1 MTLKQE
7 YENKKNELYVKIREA
22 IYNND
27 VRGTKIDENIKI
39 LNLQGENLIDRTEVD
54 NNIQKEIEAK
64 TKAAETFR
72 NALYVY
78 FDNIENMIMESL
90 TPTPEKIRDLKTLID
105 YEAEQ
110 SEYNMILEKYRDD
123 AFTTS
128 GIIDHIRANRTD
140 ITIPDDVIDYRTE
153 LEELNAL
160 RDNVKNVITD
170 NKLSYYYMAS
180 MDTLKKEGIINEN
193 N

>member
-27 VRGTKIDENIKI
+27 VRGAKIDENIKI
-39 LNLQGENLIDRTEVD
+39 LNLQGENLIDRTEID
-54 NNIQKEIEAK
+54 NSIQKEIEAK

-110 SEYNMILEKYRDD
+110 SEYNMILEKYKDD

-128 GIIDHIRANRTD
+128 GIIDHIKANRTD

-153 LEELNAL
+153 LEELMTL
-160 RDNVKNVITD
+160 KENVKNVITD

-180 MDTLKKEGIINEN
+180 KDNLIKSNVISE
-193 N
+193 

>member
-39 LNLQGENLIDRTEVD
+39 LNLQGENLIDRTEID
-54 NNIQKEIEAK
+54 NSIQKEIEAK

-72 NALYVY
+72 NALNVY
-78 FDNIENMIMESL
+78 FDNIENMIMDSL

-110 SEYNMILEKYRDD
+110 LEYNMILEKYKDD

-140 ITIPDDVIDYRTE
+140 ITIPEDVIDYRTE
-153 LEELNAL
+153 LEELKTL
-160 RDNVKNVITD
+160 KENVKNVITD

-180 MDTLKKEGIINEN
+180 KDNLIKSNVISE
-193 N
+193 

>member
-7 YENKKNELYVKIREA
+7 YENKKNELYGKIREA

-39 LNLQGENLIDRTEVD
+39 LNLQGENLIDRTEID
-54 NNIQKEIEAK
+54 NSIQKEIEAK

-110 SEYNMILEKYRDD
+110 SEYNMILEKYKDD

-128 GIIDHIRANRTD
+128 GIIDHIKANRTD

-153 LEELNAL
+153 LEELMTL
-160 RDNVKNVITD
+160 KENVKNVITD

-180 MDTLKKEGIINEN
+180 KDNLIKSNVISE
-193 N
+193 

>member
-39 LNLQGENLIDRTEVD
+39 LNLQGENLIDRTEID
-54 NNIQKEIEAK
+54 NSIQKEIEAK

-110 SEYNMILEKYRDD
+110 SEYNMILEKYKDD

-128 GIIDHIRANRTD
+128 GIIDHIKANRTD

-153 LEELNAL
+153 LEELMTL
-160 RDNVKNVITD
+160 KENVKNVITD

-180 MDTLKKEGIINEN
+180 KDNLIKSNVISE
-193 N
+193 

>member
-72 NALYVY
+72 NSLDLY

-110 SEYNMILEKYRDD
+110 SEYNMILEKYKDD

-128 GIIDHIRANRTD
+128 GIIDHIKANRTD
-140 ITIPDDVIDYRTE
+140 ITIPDDVIDYRAE
-153 LEELNAL
+153 LEELKTL
-160 RDNVKNVITD
+160 KENVKNVITD